1 MRTVCDYSLHAAGQ
15 GFCTVCVQKRI
26 DKAIQE
32 ERERCAKIAEDN
44 KAKSEDAWGAGC
56 TYGATVIAKQI
67 REGVWHA
74 ANV

>member
-1 MRTVCDYSLHAAGQ
+1 MKRPHDTRCPYQQRGDIPDCCRTAVAFDATMA
-15 GFCTVCVQKRI
+15 
-26 DKAIQE
+26 

-67 REGVWHA
+67 REGVWTA
-74 ANV
+74 